1 MASRPLNATGVD
13 FSNDTQA
20 MDFLMSMLK
29 DTEFQIVGNT
39 HARYFW
45 YGVIVIITLV
55 ALHNIIWETGLFI
68 RYVCGFLGSLTAYAN
83 TQ

>member
-1 MASRPLNATGVD
+1 MASRQLNATGVD

-20 MDFLMSMLK
+20 MDFLKAMLN

-55 ALHNIIWETGLFI
+55 ALHNIILEAGLFM
-68 RYVCGFLGSLTAYAN
+68 RYVCGFLGLLTAYAHA
-83 TQ
+83 Q